1 MMESVD
7 NPRERFLQA
16 VAYAWCKDRV
26 EWSLSTKL
34 DDFAKTTVTDY
45 SVKIKEIMNA
55 YKMSA
60 PVLLAKRFQ
69 NQIFDQLCNGVTDD
83 QGDNLC
89 VTNYDNEDN
98 SVIFKAIPA
107 MDWETINNAI
117 TTPPEDRSWMEK
129 GIFAS
134 SLNQTLT
141 FKYPQCVIDLN
152 PTPTDYAVTNKD
164 EENNP
169 VEVNPGSGKFPI
181 TFTAGIKPNEGE
193 EGDPDAFKTSKIV
206 MNMVKLP
213 SGESSV

>member
-1 MMESVD
+1 MVESNNKD
-7 NPRERFLQA
+7 LSRKRFLQA

-26 EWSLSTKL
+26 EWNLKSGNL
-34 DDFAKTTVTDY
+34 DYAPDY
-45 SVKIKEIMNA
+45 SGKIKEIMNS
-55 YKMSA
+55 YKISA

-83 QGDNLC
+83 QGINLC

-117 TTPPEDRSWMEK
+117 TEKSSWMEK

-134 SLNQTLT
+134 SLNQNLT

-152 PTPTDYAVTNKD
+152 PTPT
-164 EENNP
+164 
-169 VEVNPGSGKFPI
+169 SGQFPI

-193 EGDPDAFKTSKIV
+193 EGNPDAFKTSKIV
-206 MNMVKLP
+206 MNMVNLP
-213 SGESSV
+213 SGESSS

>member
-1 MMESVD
+1 MVESNNKD
-7 NPRERFLQA
+7 LSRKRFLQA

-26 EWSLSTKL
+26 EWNLKSGSKL
-34 DDFAKTTVTDY
+34 DDNATDY
-45 SVKIKEIMNA
+45 SGKIKEIMDS
-55 YKMSA
+55 YKISA

-83 QGDNLC
+83 QGINLC

-117 TTPPEDRSWMEK
+117 TGESSWMEK

-134 SLNQTLT
+134 SLNQNLT

-164 EENNP
+164 DP
-169 VEVNPGSGKFPI
+169 VAVNPTSGQFPI

-193 EGDPDAFKTSKIV
+193 EGNPDAFKTSKIV
-206 MNMVKLP
+206 MNMVNLP
-213 SGESSV
+213 SGESSS